1 MKLLMPCPDNQPA
14 ENRSFVWS
22 LLGDGVPLLLLT
34 ALALAGSGGFAMF
47 LSVTGAFLPHDV
59 AFLGMQ
65 PADLCRI
72 NECRIV
78 HFMIHDRFSF
88 GGVLVSIA
96 ALYAWLALFPLREGE
111 AWAWRL
117 LMLSGVFGFG
127 SFLAYIGYGYL
138 DSWHGVA
145 TMLLLPVFIGGLWMT
160 RKLVRHWPPW
170 EEMLKP
176 MWRPSCWRS
185 QEGLSRLCL
194 LATALGMIG
203 AGLTITVIGMT
214 CVFVPED
221 TAFIGLTS
229 SELQAINPRLVPLIA
244 HDRAGFGGGLLTTGL
259 LVLGILWQ
267 AKPSRHVWEALM
279 IAGMTGFGCA
289 IGVHYPIGYVD
300 WFHLAPAWSGLAL
313 FVAGMGLGG
322 RRFFFGSRLANG

>member
-1 MKLLMPCPDNQPA
+1 MSVSDLENA
-14 ENRSFVWS
+14 NNRSFVRS

-65 PADLCRI
+65 PTDLCRI

-96 ALYAWLALFPLREGE
+96 ALYAWLALFPLRDGE
-111 AWAWRL
+111 AWSWRL
-117 LMLSGVFGFG
+117 LLLSAVFGFG
-127 SFLAYIGYGYL
+127 SFLTYIGYGYL

-145 TMLLLPVFIGGLWMT
+145 TLLLLPFFIGGLWMT
-160 RKLVRHWPPW
+160 RKLVRHWPAW
-170 EEMLKP
+170 VEMLRP
-176 MWRPSCWRS
+176 TWRPSCWKSR
-185 QEGLSRLCL
+185 EGLSRLCL

-203 AGLTITVIGMT
+203 GGLTISIIGMT

-221 TAFIGLTS
+221 TAFIGLTAV
-229 SELQAINPRLVPLIA
+229 ELQAINPRLVPLIA

-279 IAGMTGFGCA
+279 IAGMTGFVCA

-300 WFHLAPAWSGLAL
+300 WFHLAPAWSGLGL
-313 FVAGMGLGG
+313 FILGMGLSWRGCWSG
-322 RRFFFGSRLANG
+322 ESSANG